1 MKKSCCALAL
11 CVLLGVEAV
20 YGAAAGS
27 SGSEALA
34 LAALVAVHSPS
45 LSVNHKHVMEELFS
59 GNRNITF
66 PAAQK
71 ITIKADKI
79 ECRRSDVDLTQ
90 RSCELTFGTHKRTI
104 KGRAANEMDATMAQ
118 AGVASEGAA
127 GTIYE
132 SLTQLVCTVD
142 PNEIKSADGG
152 GADCTYMTGP

>member
-1 MKKSCCALAL
+1 MKKTCALAV
-11 CVLLGVEAV
+11 CMLLGVEAV

-27 SGSEALA
+27 NGSEGLA
-34 LAALVAVHSPS
+34 LTALVAVYSPT

-66 PAAQK
+66 PANHK

-79 ECRRSDVDLTQ
+79 ECRRSDVDLTS
-90 RSCELTFGTHKRTI
+90 RSCELTFGTHHRNI
-104 KGRAANEMDATMAQ
+104 KGRAANELDATLAQ
-118 AGVASEGAA
+118 SGVASEGAA